1 MYNHVDQSWRNMPAF
16 LSGENEDLL
25 AQRISEYAK
34 LRNLERLLI
43 VYHGGEPM
51 LLGIEGLKRITDKI
65 RERLPESVSIDFSMQ
80 TNGTLINSQ
89 VLDQLENLNISV
101 SLSIDGPERIHDKH
115 RLNHAGKPSFN
126 EVEAALKLLL
136 QYPKIFTGII
146 AVIDVHFSPRELLEY
161 FGKFDIPSLDF
172 LLPDANYNRL
182 PPGRENNSNLYSNWL
197 IEFFDL
203 WFDEYSHVNIRFFD
217 AILESIVGLPSKTD
231 ALGFGNISLLTI
243 ETDGSYHDLDVLK
256 VAYDGATKTNMSL
269 AQNSIDEASNSTQ
282 IQAHGDLLKKE
293 NLCGTCLK
301 CDVVDICS
309 GGAVPH
315 RYSNEGFANPSIY
328 CHELYTLIK
337 HAKKR
342 VAEQL
347 ESELQEYKENNATH
361 FQKVDL
367 TQFED
372 TNYSHL
378 LLSQMMNAW
387 QDNQV
392 ENLIRALSY
401 CKEQEN
407 ASAVFE
413 KVLNAGRE
421 KLKFLSTQPSVF
433 TWTSIITASIEERS
447 ITSIDG
453 DSIAPDF
460 SYPEQFTDLLDDSFP
475 VQRVNRNDKWLRVP
489 FGSKIQY
496 EEAEIVAKAVPILN
510 QAYAMIDSWDPN
522 LLSEIKLIAPE
533 VQFIKDVTAHPDK
546 IVSFSDNSVPGA
558 LYVTIRL
565 GDKYIDPADLADSIL
580 HEYRHQKLYLLQ
592 RISDIVTIDVPLVT
606 SPWRE
611 ELRPPSGL
619 YHAIY
624 VFAFLRRFW
633 QHLAINANEALRP
646 RAKSEVQIITNRIQ
660 QGLETVRSTRLTQT
674 GIELLE
680 ILGSDLKTSHA
691 YEV

>member
-16 LSGENEDLL
+16 LSHENEDLL
-25 AQRISEYAK
+25 AKRISEYAER
-34 LRNLERLLI
+34 LNLKRLLI
-43 VYHGGEPM
+43 VYHGGEPI
-51 LLGIEGLKRITDKI
+51 LLGIEGLQRITRKI
-65 RERLPESVSIDFSMQ
+65 KESLPESVSVDFSMQ
-80 TNGTLINSQ
+80 TNGTLINSEI
-89 VLDQLENLNISV
+89 LNQLESLNISV
-101 SLSIDGPERIHDKH
+101 SLSIDGPEHIHDKH
-115 RLNHAGKPSFN
+115 RLNHAGKPSFK
-126 EVEAALKLLL
+126 EVDAALKLL
-136 QYPKIFTGII
+136 QGYPKIFTGII
-146 AVIDVHFSPRELLEY
+146 AVIDAQFSPRELLEY
-161 FGKFDIPSLDF
+161 FSKFDIPSLDF

-182 PPGRENNSNLYSNWL
+182 PPGREDNNNLYSNWL
-197 IEFFDL
+197 VDFFDL

-217 AILESIVGLPSKTD
+217 AILGSIVGLPSKTD

-256 VAYDGATKTNMSL
+256 VTYDGATKTNMNL
-269 AQNSIDEASNSTQ
+269 AQNSINEAADSPQ
-282 IQAHGDLLKKE
+282 IQAHGNLLKKE
-293 NLCGTCLK
+293 NLCDTCLK

-315 RYSNEGFANPSIY
+315 RYSNEGFSNPSIY

-337 HAKKR
+337 HAKR
-342 VAEQL
+342 RIAEQL
-347 ESELQEYKENNATH
+347 ESELQEHKENNATH

-367 TQFED
+367 THFED
-372 TNYSHL
+372 TSHSYY

-387 QDNQV
+387 QNNEV
-392 ENLIRALSY
+392 EKLIKALSY
-401 CKEQEN
+401 CKERGKS
-407 ASAVFE
+407 SAVFNH
-413 KVLNAGRE
+413 VLNVSRE
-421 KLKFLSTQPSVF
+421 KLKILSTQPSVF
-433 TWTSIITASIEERS
+433 TWTSVIIASIEGRS

-453 DSIAPDF
+453 DSIDPDF
-460 SYPEQFTDLLDDSFP
+460 SYPKQFTDFLDDSFH
-475 VQRVNRNDKWLRVP
+475 VQRVNRNDKWLRIP

-496 EEAEIVAKAVPILN
+496 EDAEIAAEAVPILN
-510 QAYAMIDSWDPN
+510 QAYAMIDSWDSN

-533 VQFIKDVTAHPDK
+533 VQFIKDITAHPDK

-565 GDKYIDPADLADSIL
+565 GNRYIEPADLADSIL

-592 RISDIVTIDVPLVT
+592 RISDIVTIDVPLVP

-624 VFAFLRRFW
+624 VFTFLRRFW
-633 QHLAINANEALRP
+633 QHLAISANEELKQ

-660 QGLETVRSTRLTQT
+660 LGLETVRSTRLTQT

-680 ILGSDLKTSHA
+680 ILSKDLIISNP